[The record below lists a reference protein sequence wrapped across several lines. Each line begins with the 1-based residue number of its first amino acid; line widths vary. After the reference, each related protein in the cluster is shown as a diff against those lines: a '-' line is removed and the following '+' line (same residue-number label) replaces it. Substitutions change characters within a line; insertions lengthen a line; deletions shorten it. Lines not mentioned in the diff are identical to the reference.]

1 MIDEKEFG
9 RLADKLQFYY
19 DLPGLAVSVGRV
31 GGAAESGSAAAERGP
46 QNPEA
51 APFVLRRFCGMERPG
66 KALAAESRF
75 HMASVSKLFTAA
87 AVIKLRD
94 AGKLNLSAPLVQ
106 YLPEVKTAD
115 PRFSQATVLDLLT
128 HTSGLPDVQDYH
140 WDKPETDEGALLRYA
155 LSDEVQNAHL
165 LWAPAGLQF
174 AAPIS
179 AAANSTASAS
189 GTSAPLSA
197 TGAAPRFAYS
207 NIAYELLG
215 LLVARLSGLTYE
227 DAIRQY
233 FFAPLGMDT
242 ATMFTPEQDA
252 DHLCAP
258 FTKDENNH
266 FTVIPHFPYT
276 RCHAPSSTL
285 TGTVMDAEKWA
296 AAHLTAQVFPQ
307 KTIDELWTPHAK
319 VPGTSEK
326 ICLGWFRRRTAGVG
340 LVGYEGGDDG
350 FRSSFWLVPEKGLWI
365 ILLCNLSGAP
375 LKGLSN
381 EILRWVLPQL

>member
-1 MIDEKEFG
+1 MIDAKGFETLTK
-9 RLADKLQFYY
+9 KLQFYY
-19 DLPGLAVSVGRV
+19 DLPGLAVSVGRP
-31 GGAAESGSAAAERGP
+31 GD
-46 QNPEA
+46 
-51 APFVLRRFCGMERPG
+51 FVLRSFCGMEKPG
-66 KALAAESRF
+66 KDLTEGSRF

-87 AVIKLRD
+87 AVMKLCRE
-94 AGKLNLSAPLVQ
+94 GKVDLSAPLVQ
-106 YLPEVKTAD
+106 YLPQVKTAD
-115 PRFSQATVLDLLT
+115 PRFAQATVLDLLA

-140 WDKPETDEGALLRYA
+140 WDKPETDEDALQRDA
-155 LSDEVQNAHL
+155 LSDEVQKAHL
-165 LWAPAGLQF
+165 LHDPAG
-174 AAPIS
+174 S
-179 AAANSTASAS
+179 
-189 GTSAPLSA
+189 
-197 TGAAPRFAYS
+197 GAAPRFAYS

-215 LLVARLSGLTYE
+215 LLVSRLSGLTYE
-227 DAIRQY
+227 EAIRQY

-252 DHLCAP
+252 DFLCAP
-258 FTKDENNH
+258 FDKDENNH
-266 FTVIPHFPYT
+266 FRVIPHFPYT

-285 TGTVMDAEKWA
+285 TGTLLDAEKWA

-307 KTIDELWTPHAK
+307 ETIDRLWTPYAK

-381 EILRWVLPQL
+381 EILRWALPQL